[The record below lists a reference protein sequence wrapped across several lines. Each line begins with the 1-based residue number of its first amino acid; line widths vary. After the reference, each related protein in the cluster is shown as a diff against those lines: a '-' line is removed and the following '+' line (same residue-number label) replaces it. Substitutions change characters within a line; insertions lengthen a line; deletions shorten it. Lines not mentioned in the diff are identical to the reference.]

1 MSKPQLTRSR
11 ADHARLELL
20 SPPARPSHVTYV
32 PSRRVPRR
40 PGERREPL
48 SIDVPPG
55 LRELAE
61 ARGIDPAC
69 AAELCLERALVL
81 SDLAAVD
88 CSHLYEELLKRA
100 SSAPITLPQPG
111 ATASYLQT
119 LIAARDHRDLAAS
132 AAPDQVPLTV
142 ALRLFPRVYSVID
155 ELGRVGEIEVDQALA
170 LEIAAVANGRT
181 MSEWAAFAA
190 LKLRR

>member
-1 MSKPQLTRSR
+1 MEKPQLTRSR
-11 ADHARLELL
+11 ADRARLQLL
-20 SPPARPSHVTYV
+20 SPPTRPSRVAYV

-48 SIDVPPG
+48 SIDVPRC
-55 LRELAE
+55 LRELAD

-88 CSHLYEELLKRA
+88 CSNLYDELLKRA
-100 SSAPITLPQPG
+100 SSAPITLPLPG
-111 ATASYLQT
+111 AAASYLQT
-119 LIAARDHRDLAAS
+119 LLVARDHRDLAAS
-132 AAPDQVPLTV
+132 AAPDQMPLTV

-155 ELGRVGEIEVDQALA
+155 ELGRFGEVELGQALA

-181 MSEWAAFAA
+181 MSEWAAVAA
-190 LKLRR
+190 LMLRR